1 MGPFHFGTQP
11 RLVNLTFGVVCVYTH
26 SGHGRDR
33 TSMHRGLT
41 PLRLDGFE
49 EGDLAGREP
58 GNRFFE
64 GRDLASLLFLYQP
77 NRPHF
82 IKHAARYNTYE

>member
-1 MGPFHFGTQP
+1 MLLKESSDPAGKPDVW
-11 RLVNLTFGVVCVYTH
+11 RGVRYTH

-41 PLRLDGFE
+41 PLRLDGFG
-49 EGDLAGREP
+49 EGNLAGREP
-58 GNRFFE
+58 GNRFYE
-64 GRDLASLLFLYQP
+64 GRDLASLPFLYQP